1 MPRPRVLE
9 ATGVPDR
16 HANRELL
23 DCVRDLTEQSR
34 KLGTSLG
41 AEAVALSSAV
51 SVLLQELALTLAAEP
66 EGTAIVTGRS
76 LWTDVAPSL
85 QERFMR
91 VGQGAL
97 GTQPEISLRIADA
110 VLAARPNSRAAW
122 RLRALA
128 LEELGELAGAIEAH
142 EAYLSRITSDTIG
155 AGQNVVQ
162 LRRRVAA
169 TQELAEALAAELV
182 GAAASPPSG
191 TVDLTERAGRADL
204 AADLAADLTG
214 DLTGDLTDQGVE
226 ELWDAGL
233 RCEHSGDWPAAKA
246 HYVAATRLLVT
257 DGAAPRVVVS
267 AVDQLAAKT
276 AHHEHDRIADSL
288 PLLTSLAT
296 YGRAGET
303 ALMDADAAVGLDVIG
318 IGDFRNLVAGR
329 SICLVANSERVAK
342 GRWGRRIDDYDLVVR
357 FNSYAIDP
365 PATGRR
371 TDIHATIHLHDFNWD
386 KKVAI
391 RLVFSGNQNAWLRS
405 LKQRLVPGAQD
416 HVGDGSLR
424 WPVRDVRYVDDQ
436 EIPGIPT
443 TGFNMLRLLDHL
455 DVNPVI
461 DLIGFD
467 FYETGPYRLKE
478 AMGLAVSPM
487 HSYAYE
493 KTWVLDRATSS
504 DEMRISLR

>member
-1 MPRPRVLE
+1 VPRPRVLE
-9 ATGVPDR
+9 AGGVSDR

-23 DCVRDLTEQSR
+23 DCCRDLTEQSR
-34 KLGTSLG
+34 KLDTSLG
-41 AEAVALSSAV
+41 ADAQVLSSAV
-51 SVLLQELALTLAAEP
+51 SGLLQELALTLAAEP
-66 EGTAIVTGRS
+66 EGTAIVTGRT
-76 LWTDVAPSL
+76 LWTDAAPRL
-85 QERFMR
+85 QDRFMS
-91 VGQGAL
+91 VGQRAL
-97 GTQPEISLRIADA
+97 TTQPEISLRIADA

-128 LEELGELAGAIEAH
+128 LEELGELAAAIEAH

-162 LRRRVAA
+162 LRRRLAA
-169 TQELAEALAAELV
+169 TRELADALGAELAV
-182 GAAASPPSG
+182 ARSTSGLPPSG
-191 TVDLTERAGRADL
+191 TVDLTGPPDPADP
-204 AADLAADLTG
+204 AADLDDLG
-214 DLTGDLTDQGVE
+214 PE
-226 ELWDAGL
+226 ELWDAGFRL
-233 RCEHSGDWPAAKA
+233 EHSGDWPAAKA
-246 HYVAATRLLVT
+246 RYVAAARLLVT
-257 DGAAPRVVVS
+257 EGAAPRVVVS

-276 AHHEHDRIADSL
+276 AHHEHDRLADSL

-296 YGRAGET
+296 YGRAGDT
-303 ALMDADAAVGLDVIG
+303 ALMDADAATGLDVIG

-342 GRWGRRIDDYDLVVR
+342 GRWGRRIDEYDLVVR

-365 PATGRR
+365 AATGRR
-371 TDIHATIHLHDFNWD
+371 TDIHATVHLHDFNWD

-391 RLVFSGNQNAWLRS
+391 RLVFSGSQNAWLRS

-443 TGFNMLRLLDHL
+443 SGFNMVRLLDHL

-461 DLIGFD
+461 DLVGFD
-467 FYETGPYRLKE
+467 FYETGPYRLTE
-478 AMGLAVSPM
+478 AMRLPVSPQ
-487 HSYAYE
+487 HSYQYE
-493 KTWVLDRATSS
+493 KAWVLSHATSS

>member
-1 MPRPRVLE
+1 VPRPRVME
-9 ATGVPDR
+9 AAGVPDR

-23 DCVRDLTEQSR
+23 DCCRDLTEQSR
-34 KLGTSLG
+34 KLDTSLG
-41 AEAVALSSAV
+41 TDALALSSAV

-66 EGTAIVTGRS
+66 EGTAIVTGRT
-76 LWTDVAPSL
+76 LWTDAAPQL
-85 QERFMR
+85 QDRFMS
-91 VGQGAL
+91 VGKRAL

-128 LEELGELAGAIEAH
+128 LEELGELSDAIDAH

-162 LRRRVAA
+162 LRRRLAA
-169 TQELAEALAAELV
+169 TRELADALGAELA
-182 GAAASPPSG
+182 GAEAGSPTAG
-191 TVDLTERAGRADL
+191 TVDLTGP
-204 AADLAADLTG
+204 ADLTG
-214 DLTGDLTDQGVE
+214 DLTDDLTDTGPE
-226 ELWDAGL
+226 ELWDAGFRL
-233 RCEHSGDWPAAKA
+233 EHSGDWPAAKA
-246 HYVAATRLLVT
+246 RYVAATRLLVT
-257 DGAAPRVVVS
+257 EGAAPRVVVS

-276 AHHEHDRIADSL
+276 AHHEHDHISDSL

-296 YGRAGET
+296 YGRAGDT
-303 ALMDADAAVGLDVIG
+303 ALMDADAATGLDVIG

-342 GRWGRRIDDYDLVVR
+342 GRWGRRIDEYDLVVR

-365 PATGRR
+365 AATGRR

-391 RLVFSGNQNAWLRS
+391 RLVFSGSQNAWLRS

-424 WPVRDVRYVDDQ
+424 WPVRDARYVDDQ

-443 TGFNMLRLLDHL
+443 SGFNMLRLLDHL

-461 DLIGFD
+461 DLVGFD

-478 AMGLAVSPM
+478 AMGLAVSPQ
-487 HSYAYE
+487 HAYQYE
-493 KTWVLDRATSS
+493 KAWVLTHATSS